1 MSITVRTS
9 EASRA
14 ATSLLR
20 TNRFATIAQ
29 FVRRV
34 ELPTRY
40 RVVWQDQQV
49 LWNQVGGVL
58 MKTLVTSLGILALA
72 GLMAACGPDMNAINQ
87 ATQRAESDAQRASAA
102 ATSAEAASAQAQDAA
117 KKADEEAAGA
127 QEAVSRANDAVARLE
142 AAFSSSVTK

>member
-1 MSITVRTS
+1 VKLLGQSPACFAQIDLQ
-9 EASRA
+9 
-14 ATSLLR
+14 LLR
-20 TNRFATIAQ
+20 SLFGGLNFPPVTESCGRTG
-29 FVRRV
+29 RSTG
-34 ELPTRY
+34 TR
-40 RVVWQDQQV
+40 QE
-49 LWNQVGGVL
+49 GCS

-72 GLMAACGPDMNAINQ
+72 GLMAGCGPDMNAINQ

-102 ATSAEAASAQAQDAA
+102 ATSAEAASAQAQEAA